1 MTDILLHASAH
12 ERIKDRLSTLD
23 PALNVITMQTDGALH
38 RNGAPIEM
46 DDINAHIF
54 WASIDFLVGGPVRE
68 AMVAVLKSDTVRWVQ
83 TASAG
88 LDAPV
93 WQMILDKGIKLTN
106 SDAQAIAIAEYVLA
120 NVMAEFQPTFE
131 RREAQ
136 SAHEWK
142 RFPFRELANTNWL
155 IVGFGH
161 IGSEIGRRAKAFGA
175 HVTGV
180 RNSGNPHKLA
190 DHVITQSEI
199 HASLSTQDVV
209 VLACPLT
216 EATKNMVDG
225 NFLSAMNSKAVLV
238 NIGRGQLIDEGA
250 LIKALNKGKPQ
261 AAILD
266 VFQTE
271 PLPKDDPLWDHP
283 KVRVTA
289 HTSAFGSGTRDR
301 GDDLFLENLSRYLND
316 KALRN
321 EITSIDK

>member
-12 ERIKDRLSTLD
+12 ARIKDRLSTLD

-38 RNGAPIEM
+38 RNGVPIEM

-68 AMVAVLKSDTVRWVQ
+68 AMIALLKSETAQWVQ

-93 WQMILDKGIKLTN
+93 WQMILDKGIRLTN
-106 SDAQAIAIAEYVLA
+106 SDAQAIAIAEYVMA

-136 SAHEWK
+136 TAHEWK
-142 RFPFRELANTNWL
+142 RLPFRELSNTNWL

-161 IGSEIGRRAKAFGA
+161 IGSEVGRRAKAFGA

-180 RNSGNPHKLA
+180 RHSGKSHELA

-199 HASLSTQDVV
+199 HNNLSNQDVV

-216 EATKNMVDG
+216 EATKIMVDG
-225 NFLSAMNSKAVLV
+225 TFLSAMNNKAVLV
-238 NIGRGQLIDEGA
+238 NIGRGQLINEDA
-250 LIKALNKGKPQ
+250 LIIALDTGTPE

-271 PLPKDDPLWDHP
+271 PLPEGHPLWDHP

-289 HTSAFGSGTRDR
+289 HTSAFGSGTRER
-301 GDDLFLENLSRYLND
+301 GDDLFLENLQNFLNEKD
-316 KALRN
+316 LRN
-321 EITSIDK
+321 EVTKIQ